1 MCARHLDGDCDLRRL
16 GSQVNPEI
24 FLPGG
29 NMVRVKHA
37 LTSVFAALGL
47 LSALV
52 FAQERRPTPYFVAY
66 DHYMEEP
73 GAL

>member
-1 MCARHLDGDCDLRRL
+1 
-16 GSQVNPEI
+16 
-24 FLPGG
+24 
-29 NMVRVKHA
+29 MVRVKHA